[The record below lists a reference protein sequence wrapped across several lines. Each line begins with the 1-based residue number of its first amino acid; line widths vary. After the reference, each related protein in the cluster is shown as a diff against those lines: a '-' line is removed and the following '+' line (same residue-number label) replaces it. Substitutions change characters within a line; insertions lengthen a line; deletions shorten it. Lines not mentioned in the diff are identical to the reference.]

1 MNKVKPFHSTLN
13 TMFSTV
19 LEKILPST
27 KVMVHVKSEED
38 ACVDNSENRTNEL
51 PKSLTLC

>member
-1 MNKVKPFHSTLN
+1 MTKVKPFHSTLN